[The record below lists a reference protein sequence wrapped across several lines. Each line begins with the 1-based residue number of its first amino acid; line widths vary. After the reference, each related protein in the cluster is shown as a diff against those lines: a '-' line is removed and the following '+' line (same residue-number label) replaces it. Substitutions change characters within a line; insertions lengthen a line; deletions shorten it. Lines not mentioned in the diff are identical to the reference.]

1 MAAFQ
6 SYGGVYGEDGRAIR
20 WSCYATCPVYEVR
33 PFGEPLPP
41 AEPSA
46 EIRDALMQRIREIDT
61 RLKAL
66 REEMEKA
73 KSPSPRE
80 REGGL

>member
-33 PFGEPLPP
+33 PFGEPPP
-41 AEPSA
+41 PPPRGRRWVMKARNGRDSLQVAVLVDEPASDFSQMLTQ
-46 EIRDALMQRIREIDT
+46 I
-61 RLKAL
+61 
-66 REEMEKA
+66 
-73 KSPSPRE
+73 SPAPAV
-80 REGGL
+80 